1 MGCKTTKIHIDEG
14 SKVIDEADDSFNVRE
29 RSHTHEISCLKQKV
43 EMMSKEFDVKNK
55 QCNKEKDSLKKMIR
69 ELEARITNLTGEN
82 EDSNVLNKM
91 EVETIQKKINEVEK
105 YNQELKNE
113 ILKMTQE
120 NSLLQDTVRRECEE
134 RFELTEA
141 LSYISEQLKSNKIA
155 LDPSLTMPVSLLG
168 KKSPGKPPRCSTIK
182 ELGIP
187 EALTRSSSHSVSRS
201 SLPDL
206 LPNTAVTKLASSPS
220 KDLKRSSSSPKPR
233 IDNRRYS
240 PAPTA
245 AANPRELT
253 FSGGDGA
260 NNGVRNGHHSSSSS
274 SSGSR
279 GAAPEATQIT
289 KSPLKTPEGV
299 DSIRQRIA
307 AAIKS
312 KRK

>member
-1 MGCKTTKIHIDEG
+1 MG
-14 SKVIDEADDSFNVRE
+14 
-29 RSHTHEISCLKQKV
+29 
-43 EMMSKEFDVKNK
+43 
-55 QCNKEKDSLKKMIR
+55 
-69 ELEARITNLTGEN
+69 
-82 EDSNVLNKM
+82 
-91 EVETIQKKINEVEK
+91 
-105 YNQELKNE
+105 
-113 ILKMTQE
+113 TQE

-220 KDLKRSSSSPKPR
+220 KDLKRSSSS
-233 IDNRRYS
+233 
-240 PAPTA
+240 
-245 AANPRELT
+245 
-253 FSGGDGA
+253 
-260 NNGVRNGHHSSSSS
+260 S

-299 DSIRQRIA
+299 DS
-307 AAIKS
+307 
-312 KRK
+312 